1 MQMNFLEELKTN
13 TNVELI
19 KHTAAVHIKS
29 DLSLVD
35 RKVVNIL
42 LKNAYNNLDSEKY
55 HAIQLSEIKN
65 AIGWSGKNY
74 LKLKNSLTKLV
85 STKIEWNIFKKDK
98 KNEWVISSL
107 LASASITSGK
117 CIYEYSSRLKELFK
131 NPNIYSKINL
141 LIQNNFKSKYSLILW
156 EFLTDCLTA
165 NNKDAIGTEWIKIE
179 DYKNLLGVEANK
191 YKTFKALN
199 VNIIKLPLD
208 EINQVSDLEVAA
220 DYQKLTNRV
229 VAIRFFARR
238 KGEKN
243 AVKTIEISS
252 NKTEEKIANDIPKIA
267 PKLSKDN
274 IKNELLN
281 FCKIS
286 SSMVESILVD
296 YELDRISENLKYIK
310 SEHAKGLIK
319 SLPAYSYKAIKN
331 DFRLVEEV
339 KISPVV
345 KHKIIEKKKIEFNN
359 NDPFWIN
366 SIQILKDNFEE
377 RIFDQRITELNFVT
391 LKNNVIWLAT
401 KNKFLRDN
409 IKIDQQP
416 EIETLLN
423 KKVCIIAVEDGKE
436 I

>member
-1 MQMNFLEELKTN
+1 
-13 TNVELI
+13 
-19 KHTAAVHIKS
+19 
-29 DLSLVD
+29 
-35 RKVVNIL
+35 

-55 HAIQLSEIKN
+55 HTIQLGEIKN
-65 AIGWSGKNY
+65 AIGWKSKNY
-74 LKLKNSLTKLV
+74 SHLKATLTKLV
-85 STKIEWNIFKKDK
+85 STKIEWNILKKDK

-107 LASASITSGK
+107 LASATITNNR

-131 NPNIYSKINL
+131 NPNIYGKINL

-156 EFLTDCLTA
+156 EFLTDCLTV
-165 NNKDAIGTEWIKIE
+165 NGKDGIKTDWIKIE
-179 DYKNLLGVEANK
+179 DYKNLLGVEVDK
-191 YKTFKALN
+191 YKTFKALKVN
-199 VNIIKLPLD
+199 VIKLPLD
-208 EINQVSDLEVAA
+208 EINQVSDLEVIA
-220 DYQKLTNRV
+220 DYQKIANRV
-229 VAIRFFARR
+229 IAIRFFTRK
-238 KGEKN
+238 KGEKV
-243 AVKTIEISS
+243 ATKTIEISS
-252 NKTEEKIANDIPKIA
+252 NNEEKIANEIPKIT
-267 PKLSKDN
+267 PKSDKDN

-286 SSMVESILVD
+286 SSMVESILAD
-296 YELDRISENLKYIK
+296 YELDRISQNLKYIK
-310 SEHAKGLIK
+310 SEAAKGLIK

-345 KHKIIEKKKIEFNN
+345 KNKIIEKKKIEFNN

-377 RIFDQRITELNFVT
+377 RIFDQRIAELNFIL

-416 EIETLLN
+416 KIETLLN